1 MAGETERRMRV
12 RRKVLIGYF
21 FQETSHFNPGL
32 TTRDRFDISCGE
44 ELIERYAGT
53 NTYVAGGLD
62 VFKEEGVDVV
72 PTYGA
77 SSVTSGGPVPAP
89 DLDGMTDEMLEAVAA
104 AKDVNGAYIA
114 FHGAMA
120 GTEEHDPEGRIL
132 EQVRSMMGDKPIVA
146 SYDLHAIL
154 TDRLVRSAD
163 VTVAL
168 HTYPHTDMR
177 LTGQRAAAALV
188 RLLQG
193 GARPTAAQ
201 VKLPMLV
208 RGDELITETGLFGRA
223 IDRCKAFESDE
234 KGLSALVNIGNPFTD
249 VPELRTNTLVTSD
262 GEPQMAR
269 DLAEELARFMWEHRG
284 SMQAELVSV
293 EEAVAL
299 AAREP
304 GLTVFSDA
312 ADATSSGAS
321 GDSNWILRGLIEAG
335 YGKRA
340 LLPLVDAPAV
350 EVAFARGVGS
360 RFTVPLGGTVDR
372 ERHQPVECEVYVQSL
387 HDGHFRTESGE
398 TSRAGRTAVLVSGG
412 TVIMTTEFP
421 VSIMGRR
428 VFEARGLNPVDFD
441 LVVCK
446 SPNGF
451 RTHYEAIA
459 ERIVPVDC
467 PGSTSANLR
476 SLPYR
481 NVTRPIY
488 PLDEDAEAKITTAP
502 G

>member
-1 MAGETERRMRV
+1 MAG
-12 RRKVLIGYF
+12 RKVLIAF
-21 FQETSHFNPGL
+21 FYQETSHFNPRT
-32 TTRDRFDISCGE
+32 TTRDRFDISRGE

-53 NTYVAGGLD
+53 NSYIAGGLD
-62 VFKEEGVDVV
+62 VFAREGVDVI

-77 SSVTSGGPVPAP
+77 CSVTSGGPVPAP
-89 DLDGMTDEMLEAVAA
+89 DLDGMTAEMLEAIAA
-104 AKDVNGAYIA
+104 ARDADGAYIA

-120 GTEEHDPEGRIL
+120 GCEEHDPEGRIL
-132 EQVRSMMGDKPIVA
+132 EQVRAIMGDKPVVA

-177 LTGQRAAAALV
+177 LTGRRAAGNLV
-188 RLLQG
+188 RLLG
-193 GARPTAAQ
+193 GGVRPAVAQ

-223 IDRCKAFESDE
+223 IDRCKTFESGE

-269 DLAEELARFMWEHRG
+269 DLAEELAGFMWEHRG
-284 SMQAELVSV
+284 SMQAELVPV
-293 EEAVAL
+293 EEAVAV
-299 AAREP
+299 AARES

-335 YGKRA
+335 YGKNS

-350 EVAFARGVGS
+350 DTAFARGVGS
-360 RFTVPLGGTVDR
+360 RFTAPLGGTVDR
-372 ERHQPVECEVYVQSL
+372 QRHQPVECEVYVQSL
-387 HDGHFRTESGE
+387 HDGNFLTESGE
-398 TSRAGRTAVLVSGG
+398 VSRAGRTAVLVSGAA
-412 TVIMTTEFP
+412 VIMTTEFP

-428 VFEARGLNPVDFD
+428 VFEARGLNPADFD

-459 ERIVPVDC
+459 DRIVPVDC
-467 PGSTSANLR
+467 PGSTSANLKC
-476 SLPYR
+476 LPYR
-481 NVTRPIY
+481 NVTRPIF
-488 PLDEDAEAKITTAP
+488 PLDDDAGAEITAALV
-502 G
+502 

>member
-1 MAGETERRMRV
+1 M

-32 TTRDRFDISCGE
+32 TTRDRFDISRGE

-72 PTYGA
+72 PTYAA

-89 DLDGMTDEMLEAVAA
+89 DLDGMTGEMLEAVAA
-104 AKDVNGAYIA
+104 ARDADGAYIA

-132 EQVRSMMGDKPIVA
+132 EQLRSMMGDKPIVA

-188 RLLQG
+188 RLQG

-208 RGDELITETGLFGRA
+208 RGDELITETGLFGQA

-284 SMQAELVSV
+284 SMQAELVSM

-488 PLDEDAEAKITTAP
+488 PLDEDAEAKITAAP

>member
-1 MAGETERRMRV
+1 MAG
-12 RRKVLIGYF
+12 RKVLIAF
-21 FQETSHFNPGL
+21 FYQETSHFNPRT
-32 TTRDRFDISCGE
+32 TTRDRFDISRGE

-53 NTYVAGGLD
+53 NSYIAGGLD
-62 VFKEEGVDVV
+62 VFAREGVDVI

-77 SSVTSGGPVPAP
+77 CSVTSGGPVPAP
-89 DLDGMTDEMLEAVAA
+89 DLDGMTAEMLEAIAVARDA
-104 AKDVNGAYIA
+104 DGAYIA

-120 GTEEHDPEGRIL
+120 GCEEHDPEGRIL
-132 EQVRSMMGDKPIVA
+132 EQVRAIMGDKPVVA

-177 LTGQRAAAALV
+177 LTGRRAAGNLV
-188 RLLQG
+188 RLLG
-193 GARPTAAQ
+193 GGVRPAVAQ

-223 IDRCKAFESDE
+223 IDRCKTFESGE

-269 DLAEELARFMWEHRG
+269 DLAEELAGFMWEHRG
-284 SMQAELVSV
+284 SMQAELVPV
-293 EEAVAL
+293 EEAVAV
-299 AAREP
+299 AARES

-335 YGKRA
+335 YGKNS

-350 EVAFARGVGS
+350 DTAFARGVGS
-360 RFTVPLGGTVDR
+360 RFTAPLGGTVDR
-372 ERHQPVECEVYVQSL
+372 QRHQPVECEVYVQSL
-387 HDGHFRTESGE
+387 HDGNFLTESGE
-398 TSRAGRTAVLVSGG
+398 VSRAGRTAVLVSGAA
-412 TVIMTTEFP
+412 VIMTTEFP

-428 VFEARGLNPVDFD
+428 VFEARGLNPADFD

-459 ERIVPVDC
+459 DRIVPVDC
-467 PGSTSANLR
+467 PGSTSANLKC
-476 SLPYR
+476 LPYR
-481 NVTRPIY
+481 NVTRPIF
-488 PLDEDAEAKITTAP
+488 PLDDDAGAEITAALV
-502 G
+502 

>member
-1 MAGETERRMRV
+1 M

-32 TTRDRFDISCGE
+32 TTRDRFDISRGE

-72 PTYGA
+72 PTYAA

-89 DLDGMTDEMLEAVAA
+89 DLDGMTGEMLEAVAA
-104 AKDVNGAYIA
+104 ARDADGAYIA

-132 EQVRSMMGDKPIVA
+132 EQLRSMMGDKPIVA

-188 RLLQG
+188 RLQG

-201 VKLPMLV
+201 VKLPMIV
-208 RGDELITETGLFGRA
+208 RGDELITETGLFGQA

-284 SMQAELVSV
+284 SMQAELVSM

-350 EVAFARGVGS
+350 EVAFAGGVGS

-488 PLDEDAEAKITTAP
+488 PLDEDAEAKMTAAP

>member
-1 MAGETERRMRV
+1 MAG
-12 RRKVLIGYF
+12 RKVLIAF
-21 FQETSHFNPGL
+21 FYQETSHFNPRT
-32 TTRDRFDISCGE
+32 TTRDRFDISRGE

-53 NTYVAGGLD
+53 NSYIAAGLD
-62 VFKEEGVDVV
+62 VFAREGVDVI

-77 SSVTSGGPVPAP
+77 CSVTSGGPVPAP
-89 DLDGMTDEMLEAVAA
+89 DLDGMTAEMLEAIAA
-104 AKDVNGAYIA
+104 ARDADGAYIA

-120 GTEEHDPEGRIL
+120 GCEEHDPEGRIL
-132 EQVRSMMGDKPIVA
+132 EQVRAIMGDKPVVA

-177 LTGQRAAAALV
+177 LTGRRAAGNLV
-188 RLLQG
+188 RLLG
-193 GARPTAAQ
+193 GGVRPAVAQ

-223 IDRCKAFESDE
+223 IDRCKTFESGE

-249 VPELRTNTLVTSD
+249 VPELRTNTLVTSA

-269 DLAEELARFMWEHRG
+269 DLAEELAGFMWEHRG
-284 SMQAELVSV
+284 SMQAELVPV
-293 EEAVAL
+293 EEAVAV
-299 AAREP
+299 AARES

-335 YGKRA
+335 YGKNS

-350 EVAFARGVGS
+350 DTAFARGVGS
-360 RFTVPLGGTVDR
+360 RFTAPLGGTVDR
-372 ERHQPVECEVYVQSL
+372 QRHQPVECEVYVQSL
-387 HDGHFRTESGE
+387 HDGNFLTESGE
-398 TSRAGRTAVLVSGG
+398 VSRAGRTAVLVSGAA
-412 TVIMTTEFP
+412 VIMTTEFP

-428 VFEARGLNPVDFD
+428 VFEARGLNPADFD

-459 ERIVPVDC
+459 DRIVPVDC
-467 PGSTSANLR
+467 PGSTSANLKC
-476 SLPYR
+476 LPYR
-481 NVTRPIY
+481 NVTRPIF
-488 PLDEDAEAKITTAP
+488 PLDDDAGAEITAALV
-502 G
+502 

>member
-1 MAGETERRMRV
+1 M

-32 TTRDRFDISCGE
+32 TTRDRFDISRGE

-72 PTYGA
+72 PTYAA

-104 AKDVNGAYIA
+104 AKDVNGAYVA

-132 EQVRSMMGDKPIVA
+132 EQLRSMMGDKPIVA

-188 RLLQG
+188 RLQG

-208 RGDELITETGLFGRA
+208 RGDELITETGLFGQA

-284 SMQAELVSV
+284 SMQAELVSM

-488 PLDEDAEAKITTAP
+488 PLDEDAETKITAAP